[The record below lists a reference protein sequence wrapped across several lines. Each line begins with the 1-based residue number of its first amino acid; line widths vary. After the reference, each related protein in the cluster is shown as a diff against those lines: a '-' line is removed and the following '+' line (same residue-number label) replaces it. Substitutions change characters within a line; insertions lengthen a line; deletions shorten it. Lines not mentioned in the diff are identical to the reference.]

1 MPLNLWSRKASSSR
15 KTAFPPHVPPV
26 LKLTTGS
33 VLAVVD
39 AEKYKR
45 GESVRHTSRLENPSA
60 LLDLEFSGRP

>member
-1 MPLNLWSRKASSSR
+1 
-15 KTAFPPHVPPV
+15 
-26 LKLTTGS
+26 

-60 LLDLEFSGRP
+60 LLDLEFSGRPVVSFSTGGTCDHSQ